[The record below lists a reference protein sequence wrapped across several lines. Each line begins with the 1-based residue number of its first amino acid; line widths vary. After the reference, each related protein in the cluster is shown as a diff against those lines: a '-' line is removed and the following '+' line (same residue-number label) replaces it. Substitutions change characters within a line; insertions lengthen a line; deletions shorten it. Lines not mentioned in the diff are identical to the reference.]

1 MNTAVPRALSAT
13 DPKSIDADMF
23 LNNLENLEKNLKSL
37 SDSLLEVTFSFLHL
51 RSRIILAEKRK
62 EDDLKQTFKDLLETM
77 EKMKGEIMTNMA
89 ICGQRK
95 DSVVSLMEDGFGER
109 TCTFLYVPYS
119 CPKWSTS

>member
-1 MNTAVPRALSAT
+1 MPSALSVN

-23 LNNLENLEKNLKSL
+23 QNHLENLEKALKFL
-37 SDSLLEVTFSFLHL
+37 SDSLFEVTFSFLHL
-51 RSRIILAEKRK
+51 RSRIILAGKRK
-62 EDDLKQTFKDLLETM
+62 EEDLKQTFKDLLETM

-109 TCTFLYVPYS
+109 TWTFR
-119 CPKWSTS
+119 TSNN